1 MELSLCS
8 TLCYSQIRIYY
19 VYKCV
24 ARMHV
29 LGNTRHDW
37 GVHGVG
43 VDYMEAQT
51 KMGRLQ
57 GAE

>member
-1 MELSLCS
+1 MWNTES
-8 TLCYSQIRIYY
+8 I
-19 VYKCV
+19 KCV
-24 ARMHV
+24 ARIHV

-43 VDYMEAQT
+43 VDCLEEQT

-57 GAE
+57 GVE